1 MITQPE
7 KKDYDGIIV
16 NRINNERALK
26 RERVTHDRTDP
37 LEIYSQSE
45 LIERFHFGT
54 QALFELIEAFS
65 PSLQHASDK
74 NAASPGAD
82 CTSYCYYK
90 NVLGSPMLL

>member
-54 QALFELIEAFS
+54 
-65 PSLQHASDK
+65 
-74 NAASPGAD
+74 
-82 CTSYCYYK
+82 
-90 NVLGSPMLL
+90 